1 MSIKTQIK
9 KLEHYQLHPRSTAAR
24 LGALILTAAT
34 LFNLLE
40 LNHDPNARQAKRD
53 VLGQAPYSL
62 NSARENET
70 MRMPVK
76 LDDGLRAIAT
86 TGQ

>member
-9 KLEHYQLHPRSTAAR
+9 KLEHYQLHPRSNVAR
-24 LGALILTAAT
+24 VGALILTAAT
-34 LFNLLE
+34 LFNMLE
-40 LNHDPNARQAKRD
+40 LSHDNSTRQARKD
-53 VLGQAPYSL
+53 VLGQSSYSL